1 MYDPP
6 GPNAAYIEAVKE
18 RGEHHWMSVWIDGK
32 QASQPT
38 VTVTYGAASQVK
50 ANNGRGTLNFVF
62 FVE

>member
-1 MYDPP
+1 
-6 GPNAAYIEAVKE
+6 
-18 RGEHHWMSVWIDGK
+18 MSVWIDGK

-38 VTVTYGAASQVK
+38 VTVTYGGASQVK